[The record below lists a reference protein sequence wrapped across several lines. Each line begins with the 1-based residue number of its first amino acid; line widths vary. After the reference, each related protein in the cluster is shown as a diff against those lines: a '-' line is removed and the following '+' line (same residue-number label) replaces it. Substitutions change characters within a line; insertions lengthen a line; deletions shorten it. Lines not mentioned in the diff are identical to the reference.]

1 MCLYIACVTLCVC
14 VCTHTA
20 DKALVGQKF
29 TMATMADSSVWV
41 QHSGV
46 YTHTH
51 THTHTKWM
59 WIVQSSQDSRPTSQ
73 CEVLTAVWQWCV
85 LTLHRK
91 ATGQTV
97 LAHKLLLLKLNQH
110 TATSWRH
117 RGKNWAVL
125 NEQWE
130 GSLNTAPG
138 RRPMDSSLTTG
149 NKVPRWFHARF
160 GSWQPRLL
168 TYVNCMS
175 EGARGSC

>member
-1 MCLYIACVTLCVC
+1 MCMCLH
-14 VCTHTA
+14 THSRQSFGWSEIHHGNYGRQ
-20 DKALVGQKF
+20 LS
-29 TMATMADSSVWV
+29 MSSAQWSV
-41 QHSGV
+41 
-46 YTHTH
+46 HTH